1 MKGVHAL
8 VLVAALSLI
17 AAACGDDSGT
27 PTTAATTVATTVAST
42 STTAGAATTTTAGTA
57 TTVPSGGSQEVVI
70 IAVGGAY
77 DPDQVTIKAGQEVVV
92 TFTDNDTGADEPH
105 NIHFQ
110 IGDSHYFTPINTSA
124 PSTET
129 LTFTVDTPGEYPY
142 WCDTHPTELTG
153 TLIVEP

>member
-27 PTTAATTVATTVAST
+27 PTTAATTVVTTVAST
-42 STTAGAATTTTAGTA
+42 STTAGAATTTGTA
-57 TTVPSGGSQEVVI
+57 TTVPPGGSQEVTI

-77 DPDQVTIKAGQEVVV
+77 NPDEVTIRAGQEVVV